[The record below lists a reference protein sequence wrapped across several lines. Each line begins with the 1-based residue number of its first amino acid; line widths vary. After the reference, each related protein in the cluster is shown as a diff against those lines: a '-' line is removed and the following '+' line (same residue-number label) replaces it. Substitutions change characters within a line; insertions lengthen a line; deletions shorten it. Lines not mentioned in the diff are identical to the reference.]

1 MYLNDFN
8 IKPGELFVK
17 SDFRQTTDVIQPVIS
32 PQVEKSLQEAAEDME
47 KAREAQI
54 KTAEYSSEIAKKI
67 DVVISNQND
76 YIEFLKKNYQEI
88 INTLHNLFAS
98 GEDSVLV
105 QKEILKIL
113 QDQNPDRELLKDK
126 SLDVVIQMIFG
137 AISVYLKSKGID
149 F

>member
-1 MYLNDFN
+1 MNLNDFN

-17 SDFRQTTDVIQPVIS
+17 SDFRQTTDIIQPVIS
-32 PQVEKSLQEAAEDME
+32 PQVEKSLQEGAEEMA

-76 YIEFLKKNYQEI
+76 YIDILKKNYQEI
-88 INTLHNLFAS
+88 IDILHNLFAS

-113 QDQNPDRELLKDK
+113 LDQNPDKELLKDK

>member
-1 MYLNDFN
+1 MNLNDFN

-32 PQVEKSLQEAAEDME
+32 PQVEKSLQEGAEDME

-98 GEDSVLV
+98 AEDSVLV

>member
-1 MYLNDFN
+1 M
-8 IKPGELFVK
+8 
-17 SDFRQTTDVIQPVIS
+17 
-32 PQVEKSLQEAAEDME
+32 
-47 KAREAQI
+47 
-54 KTAEYSSEIAKKI
+54 
-67 DVVISNQND
+67 
-76 YIEFLKKNYQEI
+76 
-88 INTLHNLFAS
+88 
-98 GEDSVLV
+98 LV

>member
-1 MYLNDFN
+1 MNLNDFN

-32 PQVEKSLQEAAEDME
+32 PQVEKSLQEGAEDME

-67 DVVISNQND
+67 DVVTSNQND

>member
-1 MYLNDFN
+1 MNLNDFN

-32 PQVEKSLQEAAEDME
+32 QKKEKSLQEGAEDME